1 MNKIAELRKKKLM
14 LQETLEGLV
23 GLSRT
28 YISEIEN
35 NKKQPNVKLA
45 IKIAEILGTD
55 VESIFGP
62 RCKLW
67 FTTGG
72 LITKYHLHHNI
83 ENLVHSK

>member
-1 MNKIAELRKKKLM
+1 MNKIAELRKEKL
-14 LQETLEGLV
+14 LSQEKLAIQV

-45 IKIAEILGTD
+45 IKIAKILGTS

-62 RCKLW
+62 SCKL
-67 FTTGG
+67 
-72 LITKYHLHHNI
+72 
-83 ENLVHSK
+83 

>member
-1 MNKIAELRKKKLM
+1 MNKIAELRKEKL
-14 LQETLEGLV
+14 LSQEKLAIQV

-45 IKIAEILGTD
+45 IKIAKVLGTS

-62 RCKLW
+62 SCKL
-67 FTTGG
+67 
-72 LITKYHLHHNI
+72 
-83 ENLVHSK
+83 

>member
-1 MNKIAELRKKKLM
+1 MNKIAELRKEKLIS
-14 LQETLEGLV
+14 QEKLAEQV

-45 IKIAEILGTD
+45 IKIAKVLGTS

-62 RCKLW
+62 ICKL
-67 FTTGG
+67 
-72 LITKYHLHHNI
+72 
-83 ENLVHSK
+83 

>member
-1 MNKIAELRKKKLM
+1 MNKIAELRKEKLM
-14 LQETLEGLV
+14 SQETLAGLV

-45 IKIAEILGTD
+45 IKIAESLGTN

-62 RCKLW
+62 GCKL
-67 FTTGG
+67 
-72 LITKYHLHHNI
+72 
-83 ENLVHSK
+83 

>member
-1 MNKIAELRKKKLM
+1 MNKIAELRKEKLM
-14 LQETLEGLV
+14 SQETLAALV

-45 IKIAEILGTD
+45 IKIAGILETN

-62 RCKLW
+62 YCKL
-67 FTTGG
+67 
-72 LITKYHLHHNI
+72 
-83 ENLVHSK
+83 

>member
-1 MNKIAELRKKKLM
+1 MNKIAELRKEKLIS
-14 LQETLEGLV
+14 QEKLAAQV

-45 IKIAEILGTD
+45 IKIARVLGTS

-62 RCKLW
+62 FL
-67 FTTGG
+67 
-72 LITKYHLHHNI
+72 
-83 ENLVHSK
+83 

>member
-1 MNKIAELRKKKLM
+1 MNRIAELRKEKLIS
-14 LQETLEGLV
+14 QEKLAEQV

-45 IKIAEILGTD
+45 IKIAKVLGKS

-62 RCKLW
+62 TCKL
-67 FTTGG
+67 
-72 LITKYHLHHNI
+72 
-83 ENLVHSK
+83 

>member
-1 MNKIAELRKKKLM
+1 MNKIAELRKEKLIS
-14 LQETLEGLV
+14 QEKLAEQV

-45 IKIAEILGTD
+45 IKIAKVLGTS

-62 RCKLW
+62 TCKP
-67 FTTGG
+67 
-72 LITKYHLHHNI
+72 
-83 ENLVHSK
+83 